1 VSGGEAGEPHPLEP
15 TLGHGFGDPGL
26 LLQALTHPSIGRG
39 GPAGSYE
46 RLEFLGDR
54 VLGLVVAELLYR
66 GFPSATEGALAQRFA
81 QLVRRESLARVAAE
95 LDLARHVRLSRGESE
110 GGGRDNAGLLADCC
124 EAVIGALYLD
134 GGLDAAAPLIRR
146 FWEPLIA
153 EAATPPQD
161 PRTALQEWAQAR
173 ALPLPGY
180 RTKRESGPP
189 HDPTFVIE
197 VTVEGQ
203 PPAEG
208 TARSKRAAATA
219 AAAAMLARLG
229 LVHD

>member
-1 VSGGEAGEPHPLEP
+1 VSAGGPAATHPLEP
-15 TLGHGFGDPGL
+15 ALGHAFADRAL
-26 LLQALTHPSIGRG
+26 LSQALSHPSVGRV
-39 GPAGSYE
+39 GPAGGYE

-66 GFPSATEGALAQRFA
+66 RFPAATEGALARRFA
-81 QLVRRESLARVAAE
+81 QLVRRESLARVAAA
-95 LDLARHVRLSRGESE
+95 LDLAPHIRLSRGEAE

-134 GGLDAAAPLIRR
+134 GGLAAAAPLIRR
-146 FWEPLIA
+146 FWESMIE

-173 ALPLPGY
+173 GLPLPSY
-180 RTKRESGPP
+180 RTVSGSGPP
-189 HDPTFVIE
+189 HDPIFVME
-197 VTVEGQ
+197 VTVAGH

-219 AAAAMLARLG
+219 AAAAMLAQLG
-229 LVHD
+229 LACE